1 MSALAL
7 IANPAAG
14 GGRCGDLL
22 DGTVATL
29 KHQGHDVRVIRT
41 ARPGHATDIA
51 RELVDAGHRELL
63 VAGGDGT
70 VFEVVNGIQHIDE
83 PVTLGILP
91 LGTGNSFLRDFDL
104 TSADGTLEAMARGR
118 TRTVDLIECAT
129 EEGGFVYLNILSF
142 GFTSEVGALTNRR
155 FKPLGAHGYTVAT
168 VVEVCR
174 LQHHHFRYQLDDGPV
189 IDTPCTFLSF
199 NNSQFTGG
207 TMHMAPDADP
217 TDGQLDALH
226 IGALGRLELLA
237 TFPRIYSGTHLESPK
252 HTAQRAR
259 EVRFHID
266 HALDL
271 MVDGEIIRARPL
283 SLKVR
288 PGALRIWA

>member
-1 MSALAL
+1 MSALPL

-14 GGRCGDLL
+14 GGRCGELL
-22 DGTVATL
+22 GGTVSTL
-29 KHQGHDVRVIRT
+29 QGKGHDVRVIRT
-41 ARPGHATDIA
+41 ARPGHASEIA
-51 RELVDAGHRELL
+51 KELVDAGHREIL

-70 VFEVVNGIQHIDE
+70 VFEVINGLSHMDE

-91 LGTGNSFLRDFDL
+91 LGTGNSFLRDFEITD
-104 TSADGTLEAMARGR
+104 AAGTLKAMSEGR
-118 TRTVDLIECAT
+118 TRSVDLIECTTAD
-129 EEGGFVYLNILSF
+129 GGFVYLNILSF

-168 VVEVCR
+168 VVEVLR
-174 LQHHHFRYQLDDGPV
+174 LQHHHFRYQLDGGPV
-189 IDTPCTFLSF
+189 ISTPCTFLSF

-207 TMHMAPDADP
+207 TMHMAPTADP
-217 TDGQLDALH
+217 TDGELDALH

-237 TFPRIYSGTHLESPK
+237 TFPRIYSGTHLDSPK

-259 EVRFHID
+259 EVTFHID
-266 HALDL
+266 EPLDL

-283 SLKVR
+283 GLKVR
-288 PGALRIWA
+288 PAALRIWA